1 MARNDVY
8 LLRFLMQQVLEEARE
23 KYYRIIS
30 VRAFEHFLRRDTDNI

>member
-8 LLRFLMQQVLEEARE
+8 LLRFLMQQVLEGSSW

-30 VRAFEHFLRRDTDNI
+30 VRAFEHFLQRDTDNI